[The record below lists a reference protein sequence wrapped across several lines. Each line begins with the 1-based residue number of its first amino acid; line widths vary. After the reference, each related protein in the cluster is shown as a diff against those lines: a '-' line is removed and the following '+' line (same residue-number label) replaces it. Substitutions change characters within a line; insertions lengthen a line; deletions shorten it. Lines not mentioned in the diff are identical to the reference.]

1 MIFSE
6 VFSEIC
12 LCNNAVIPV
21 SPNPKE
27 EEEGEPPPPPPTLLF
42 LGIIGSVF
50 YN

>member
-1 MIFSE
+1 MLFSE

-21 SPNPKE
+21 SPKPKE
-27 EEEGEPPPPPPTLLF
+27 EEEGEPPTLLF

-50 YN
+50 YNW